1 VAERVGKEVKLNV
14 FVFKC
19 KNTREGK
26 KYGGMK
32 YKVNITPYKTLIG
45 RELKSIFI
53 ILDRNT

>member
-1 VAERVGKEVKLNV
+1 LNV